1 MEMKHR
7 IKQNLK
13 SPEHDINL
21 SGFCIK
27 DPLVS
32 FFPDKIHRDTQGDS
46 AHPSHKI
53 GPLRE

>member
-32 FFPDKIHRDTQGDS
+32 FFPDKIHRDTQ
-46 AHPSHKI
+46 
-53 GPLRE
+53 